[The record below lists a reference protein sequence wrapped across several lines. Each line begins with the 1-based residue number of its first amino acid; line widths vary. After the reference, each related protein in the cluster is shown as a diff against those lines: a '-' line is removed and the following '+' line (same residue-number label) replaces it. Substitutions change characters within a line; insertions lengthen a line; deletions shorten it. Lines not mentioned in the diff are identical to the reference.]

1 MFLFIESL
9 GDDDKQ
15 RLTRL
20 YEKYSGRMFS
30 AARKILGD
38 DPEAED
44 AVQNAFISVSK
55 KLGKLNELDEDAT
68 CGYMFTVVKNEA
80 YMILRKRREIPADD
94 GFDELSG
101 CSDVQIETELRD
113 EYEYAVKLI
122 MDMDD
127 TYRGPLYLCVV
138 MGYTPREASSILK
151 RSEATVRVQISRA
164 KQMIANKLRE
174 AGYES

>member
-9 GDDDKQ
+9 GDDDRQ

-80 YMILRKRREIPADD
+80 YMILRKRREIPAD
-94 GFDELSG
+94 E
-101 CSDVQIETELRD
+101 
-113 EYEYAVKLI
+113 
-122 MDMDD
+122 
-127 TYRGPLYLCVV
+127 
-138 MGYTPREASSILK
+138 
-151 RSEATVRVQISRA
+151 
-164 KQMIANKLRE
+164 
-174 AGYES
+174 